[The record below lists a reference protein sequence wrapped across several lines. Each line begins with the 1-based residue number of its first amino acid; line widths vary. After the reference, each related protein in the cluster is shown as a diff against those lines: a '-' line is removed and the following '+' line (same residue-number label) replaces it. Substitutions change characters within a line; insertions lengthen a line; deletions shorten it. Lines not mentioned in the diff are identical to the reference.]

1 MMCAT
6 RHGLRT
12 SLTLPP
18 QRSLLATR
26 LRNQKLAKTD
36 LHTPEDVVAWL
47 GAVQAQDYAGAAWG
61 LALRARNVTDADVE
75 SAFAA
80 GRILRTH
87 VMRPTWHFVLPA
99 DIRWMQALTGPRVK
113 VINTAYCRKLGL
125 DARVMTRARNVI
137 ERALIGMCL
146 TREELSAA
154 LRRARINLKGQP
166 LAHLLADAELDA
178 SICSGPR
185 RGKQF
190 TYALVAERAPQAKVR
205 PREEALA
212 ELTRRYFQSH
222 GPATVRDFA
231 WWSGLTMKDAREGIA
246 LTKSEVLAEP
256 PGPDSV
262 PSANHLLP
270 NYDEYLIAY
279 RDRGAVVDS
288 ARTRNLGIFTSIEYP
303 HHVIFDGRL
312 AGSWRRTI
320 GSKGVTL
327 DVKLYR
333 KAEKRDA
340 QVLAAEANRY
350 GRFLQLD
357 CRVQL

>member
-1 MMCAT
+1 M
-6 RHGLRT
+6 
-12 SLTLPP
+12 
-18 QRSLLATR
+18 LAAR

-36 LHTPEDVVAWL
+36 LDTPEGVVSWL

-61 LALRARNVTDADVE
+61 LALRAKNVTGADVDK
-75 SAFAA
+75 AFAA

-99 DIRWMQALTGPRVK
+99 DIRWMQALTGPRVQA
-113 VINTAYCRKLGL
+113 INRVYCRTLGVDDRL
-125 DARVMTRARNVI
+125 ITRARNVI
-137 ERALIGMCL
+137 ERALEGSHL
-146 TREELSAA
+146 TRGEISEALS
-154 LRRARINLKGQP
+154 RARINLKGQP
-166 LAHLLADAELDA
+166 LAHVLATVELDA
-178 SICSGPR
+178 VVCSGPR
-185 RGKQF
+185 RGRQF
-190 TYALVAERAPQAKVR
+190 TYALVAERAPRAKIL
-205 PREEALA
+205 PRDEALA

-222 GPATVRDFA
+222 GPATVRDFS

-246 LTKSEVLAEP
+246 LARPDVLAEP

-262 PSANHLLP
+262 RRANHLLP

-288 ARTRNLGIFTSIEYP
+288 SRARNLGIFTSLEYP

-320 GSKGVTL
+320 TGKGATL
-327 DVKLYR
+327 DVKLYG
-333 KAEKRDA
+333 KAEKRHV
-340 QVLAAEANRY
+340 QTLAAEAKRY

>member
-1 MMCAT
+1 
-6 RHGLRT
+6 
-12 SLTLPP
+12 LPTE
-18 QRSLLATR
+18 RSLLATR

-36 LHTPEDVVAWL
+36 LDKPEDVVAWL
-47 GAVQAQDYAGAAWG
+47 GAVQAQDYTGAAWG

-75 SAFAA
+75 AAFAA

-87 VMRPTWHFVLPA
+87 VMRPTWHLVLPA

-113 VINTAYCRKLGL
+113 AINSAYCRKLGL
-125 DARVMTRARNVI
+125 DARLMARARNVI
-137 ERALIGMCL
+137 ERALTGTYL
-146 TREELSAA
+146 TREELSLA

-166 LAHLLADAELDA
+166 LAHMLADAELDA
-178 SICSGPR
+178 IICSGPR

-222 GPATVRDFA
+222 GPATVRDFS
-231 WWSGLTMKDAREGIA
+231 WWSGLTMKDAKEGIA
-246 LTKSEVLAEP
+246 LTKPDVLPEP

-288 ARTRNLGIFTSIEYP
+288 ARTRNLGIFTSLEYP

-333 KAEKRDA
+333 RAEKCHA

>member
-1 MMCAT
+1 MPT
-6 RHGLRT
+6 Q
-12 SLTLPP
+12 P
-18 QRSLLATR
+18 SLLATR
-26 LRNQKLAKTD
+26 LRNQKLANTD
-36 LHTPEDVVAWL
+36 LDKPEDVVAWL
-47 GAVQAQDYAGAAWG
+47 GAVQAQDYSGAAWG
-61 LALRARNVTDADVE
+61 LALRARNLTDADVE
-75 SAFAA
+75 AAFAA

-87 VMRPTWHFVLPA
+87 VMRPTWHFVIPS

-113 VINTAYCRKLGL
+113 AITAAYCRKLGL
-125 DARVMTRARNVI
+125 DDRLITRALNVV
-137 ERALIGMCL
+137 ERALTGSHL

-154 LRRARINLKGQP
+154 LRRARIDLKGQP
-166 LAHLLADAELDA
+166 LAHLLAVAELDA
-178 SICSGPR
+178 LICSGPR

-190 TYALVAERAPQAKVR
+190 TYALVAERAPYAKVL
-205 PREEALA
+205 PRDEALA

-222 GPATVRDFA
+222 GPATVHDFR

-246 LTKSEVLAEP
+246 MTRPDVLAEP

-288 ARTRNLGIFTSIEYP
+288 TRKRNLGIFTTLEYP

-320 GSKGVTL
+320 SSKSVTL

-333 KAEKRDA
+333 KGERRHA

-350 GRFLQLD
+350 GRFVQLD
-357 CRVQL
+357 CRLQL